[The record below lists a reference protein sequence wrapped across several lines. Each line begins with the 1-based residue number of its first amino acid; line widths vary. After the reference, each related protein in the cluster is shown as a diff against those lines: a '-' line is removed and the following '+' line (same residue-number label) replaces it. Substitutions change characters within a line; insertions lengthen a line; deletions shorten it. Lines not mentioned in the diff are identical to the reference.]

1 MSSRAAAA
9 VSPTLACTR
18 VTDSWIG
25 FRSPL
30 LRPAAR
36 QRTLSHT
43 HARRILVDA
52 CTSTRQ
58 CGRVS
63 HSAAAAGTQAHRG
76 AHRYRYIPKQTI
88 GPRPGAARRR
98 TSAARHVVS
107 SVDAARRERRMR
119 PRRTEGEIALELRR
133 RAGCRQRTSVLLAD
147 VFLEAV
153 GVIPEGHAVDE
164 HPGRVLVRRVQRGGL
179 LDRGAQEGF
188 ALGRI

>member
-1 MSSRAAAA
+1 MSWRAAAA

-36 QRTLSHT
+36 QRSALSHT
-43 HARRILVDA
+43 HARLPLVDA
-52 CTSTRQ
+52 CTSVRQ
-58 CGRVS
+58 GVRVLRK
-63 HSAAAAGTQAHRG
+63 AQQAHRLIG
-76 AHRYRYIPKQTI
+76 ADRYTPKQTI

-98 TSAARHVVS
+98 ASTARLVVS
-107 SVDAARRERRMR
+107 SADAARERRVR
-119 PRRTEGEIALELRR
+119 PRRAEGKIALELRR
-133 RAGCRQRTSVLLAD
+133 RAGCRQRTRVLLAD

-164 HPGRVLVRRVQRGGL
+164 HPRRVLVRRDQRGGL

-188 ALGRI
+188 ALGRV